1 MTGVL
6 VAIGGTVQPEAV
18 GGRGRLAPGV
28 HAELGEDVAHVDAGG
43 LAADVERLG
52 DLAVRPAGGHQAQD
66 LALPGREPGGAVA
79 WDRAQTD
86 VQPPAARERLDL
98 GPQRRRAATSWAAA
112 AAACASSRRP
122 EASSASASRQRER
135 ACS

>member
-79 WDRAQTD
+79 WDRAQAD

-98 GPQRRRAATSWAAA
+98 GPRSEEHTSELQ
-112 AAACASSRRP
+112 SRGHLVCRLLL
-122 EASSASASRQRER
+122 EKKKKSAYQT
-135 ACS
+135 